1 VENVTRAAALPALI
15 APQMS
20 SADIEALQAAVA
32 ALEKISLARRLA
44 ALIGSQ
50 VGFAGRAI
58 PLKLQETASAA
69 ATTALNVALRVAFAS
84 LERRAARGGP
94 LLHRRLAVASGAI
107 GGAVG
112 LASLPIELPISTTIM
127 LRSIA
132 DIARRE
138 GEDLRHPETAIA
150 CLQVFALGGHAAEG
164 NLLEGGYF
172 AIRGL
177 FAKTVSDAAR
187 YVAQRGVADGSAP
200 ILVKLIG
207 QIAHRFGVVVSQ
219 KTAAHAVP
227 VLGAVTGA
235 AVNLAFTQH
244 FETLARGHF
253 TIRRLERIYGAPV
266 VRAEY
271 EKIVRESGLGA
282 TAG

>member
-1 VENVTRAAALPALI
+1 MTKVTHAALPVPL

-20 SADIEALQAAVA
+20 GADLAALHAAVA
-32 ALEKISLARRLA
+32 ALEKITLGKRMA
-44 ALIGSQ
+44 ALIGRQ

-58 PLKLQETASAA
+58 PLKLQVAASAA
-69 ATTALNVALRVAFAS
+69 ATKALNVALRVAFAS
-84 LERRAARGGP
+84 LEGRSTRGGAR
-94 LLHRRLAVASGAI
+94 LHRKLAMASGAI

-138 GEDLRHPETAIA
+138 GEDLRHPDVAIA
-150 CLQVFALGGHAAEG
+150 CLQVFALGGHAEEG

-177 FAKTVSDAAR
+177 FAKSVSDAAR
-187 YVAQRGVADGSAP
+187 YVAQRGVSDQTAP
-200 ILVKLIG
+200 ALVRLIG
-207 QIAHRFGVVVSQ
+207 QIAQRFGVVVSQ
-219 KTAAHAVP
+219 KTAAQAVP
-227 VLGAVTGA
+227 ILGAMTGA
-235 AVNLAFTQH
+235 VVNLAFTEH

-253 TIRRLERIYGAPV
+253 TIRRLERVYGAPA
-266 VRAEY
+266 VRAAY
-271 EKIVRESGLGA
+271 ERIARGDYDAA
-282 TAG
+282 TG